1 MPVYS
6 YACDKCK
13 LKFELFFSYAKY
25 EEQPQCLGC
34 GSDKHTI
41 RLYVEDALTINTSV
55 KKSDSE
61 LKTLGDLA
69 NRNRDKLSD
78 DEKLS
83 LQNKHNDYKESAPTM
98 NLPKG
103 MSRISKSKKTQ
114 WTEKPLKTRRKINE
128 KKRNS

>member
-6 YACDKCK
+6 YSCDKCK
-13 LKFELFFSYAKY
+13 LKFELFFSYVKY
-25 EEQPQCLGC
+25 EEHPQCLHC
-34 GSDKHTI
+34 KSDKHTI

-69 NRNRDKLSD
+69 NRNRDKLSN

-83 LQNKHNDYKESAPTM
+83 LQNKHNKYKETSPVI

-103 MSRISKSKKTQ
+103 MSRISKTKKTQ
-114 WTEKPLKTRRKINE
+114 WTEKPVKKRRKINE
-128 KKRNS
+128 KKSNS

>member
-6 YACDKCK
+6 YACNKCK

-25 EEQPQCLGC
+25 EEHPECSGC
-34 GSDKHTI
+34 QSNDTS
-41 RLYVEDALTINTSV
+41 RLYVEDAMTINTSV

-78 DEKLS
+78 DQKLA
-83 LQNKHNDYKESAPTM
+83 LQHKHNEYKDSSPSM
-98 NLPKG
+98 NLPSG
-103 MSRISKSKKTQ
+103 MSRISKGKKTQ
-114 WTEKPLKTRRKINE
+114 WTEKPIKTRRKINE